1 MIARISALAFL
12 GPKFCRNQ
20 AWIDVS
26 VNYTLDVFGAA
37 RVLNIWSPIL
47 RPIVVWFLPE
57 TRKLR
62 SHLRTARSIIEP
74 EMTERAQKRKQ
85 QNDEQVIYN
94 DALEWFRES
103 SEAAT
108 KPLDITLSQIC
119 LSIAAIHI
127 TSQLLMNVMYD
138 LAAYPEYVD
147 ALREELAQALE
158 EDQGWKS
165 TTPSKLKRMDSV
177 IKESQ
182 RMNPSSLSR

>member
-1 MIARISALAFL
+1 
-12 GPKFCRNQ
+12 
-20 AWIDVS
+20 
-26 VNYTLDVFGAA
+26 
-37 RVLNIWSPIL
+37 
-47 RPIVVWFLPE
+47 
-57 TRKLR
+57 
-62 SHLRTARSIIEP
+62 
-74 EMTERAQKRKQ
+74 MTERAQKRKQ